1 MPKRKQGSSA
11 LAELRKNRDNQ
22 PKVKKKKLKVKKKD
36 KPRKIVN
43 KAKAKR
49 MQEHTQQE
57 SVADSARSAVNISQS
72 TVVRGQNES
81 VQMPAAHSAEE
92 IQRLKQLGSLAR
104 LTLGAQVHKS
114 LPLCHAIAG
123 RLPVDKR
130 SPTMT
135 ASAPL
140 SSAAFAI
147 MRDGLLAKTPGF
159 GRPGSQHA
167 SALQPYLNF
176 CQEQRAKVS
185 AGSSL
190 KLGNSELAKRWKAL
204 DDDAREA
211 YKSKGGCGTKS
222 GRTRVRITATAALE
236 KFLGPGSVRR
246 SSSGFRSFAG
256 QVAVCSV
263 VQLPCTIEFVPA
275 KPSGHDATFG
285 DSDNEHDADDA
296 EEPGQLVLRY
306 TYAFE
311 MKMPTPQAPS
321 DHKSARSSGNE
332 GGSSGAAGGPGG
344 GSIDKLTC
352 TCTGLPSTSTGK
364 EQSQDY

>member
-11 LAELRKNRDNQ
+11 LAELHKNRDKQ
-22 PKVKKKKLKVKKKD
+22 HKLKKKKLKVKKKD
-36 KPRKIVN
+36 RPRKIVN

-49 MQEHTQQE
+49 VQERARQE
-57 SVADSARSAVNISQS
+57 SAAASARSAVNLSQS
-72 TVVRGQNES
+72 MVIRDQDDFT
-81 VQMPAAHSAEE
+81 QMPAAHSAEE
-92 IQRLKQLGSLAR
+92 IQRLKQLASLAR

-147 MRDGLLAKTPGF
+147 LRDGLLATTPGF
-159 GRPGSQHA
+159 GRPQSQHA

-176 CQEQRAKVS
+176 CQEQRAKLS
-185 AGSSL
+185 AGSSA
-190 KLGNSELAKRWKAL
+190 KLGNSELARRWKAL
-204 DDDAREA
+204 DDGVREG
-211 YKSKGGCGTKS
+211 YKDEGGCGTKS

-246 SSSGFRSFAG
+246 ASSGFRSFAG

-263 VQLPCTIEFVPA
+263 VQLPCTIEFLPA
-275 KPSGHDATFG
+275 KPSGHEATF
-285 DSDNEHDADDA
+285 DDNDKEHDAEDA
-296 EEPGQLVLRY
+296 EEPGQLMLRY

-311 MKMPTPQAPS
+311 MKMPTPQPPS
-321 DHKSARSSGNE
+321 DHQSNRSSGNE

-344 GSIDKLTC
+344 GSSDTC
-352 TCTGLPSTSTGK
+352 MGLPSTGK